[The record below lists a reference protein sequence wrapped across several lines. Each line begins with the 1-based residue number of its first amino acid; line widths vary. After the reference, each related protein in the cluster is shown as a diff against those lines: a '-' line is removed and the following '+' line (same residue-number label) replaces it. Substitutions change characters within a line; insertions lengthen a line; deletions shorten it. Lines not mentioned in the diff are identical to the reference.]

1 MLLFKLIIVILL
13 IFIVVSLFTA
23 LYRLNNEKGD
33 STKVVKALS
42 VRIGL
47 SILLFALLMLGSWL
61 GLIEPH
67 GLNPQQTTETVSPP
81 PPQ

>member
-13 IFIVVSLFTA
+13 LFIVGSLFTA
-23 LYRLNNEKGD
+23 LYFLVKSPDN
-33 STKVVKALS
+33 SAAVVKSLA

-47 SILLFALLMLGSWL
+47 SLFLIGLIFLGSKL

-67 GLNPQQTTETVSPP
+67 GFGQ
-81 PPQ
+81 